1 MRYQSGLDSTKAWL
15 RNASKLEIEDILDK
29 AGLSEQK
36 ARIILL
42 KYCKEKSRFQISTDD
57 KVNLNETGVSKKTT
71 SALRK
76 IHAALQWIEVSLLGN

>member
-1 MRYQSGLDSTKAWL
+1 MKYQEGLDSTKAWL
-15 RNASKLEIEDILDK
+15 RSACKEEILDILDK

-42 KYCKEKSRFQISTDD
+42 KYCNEKPRLHISTDE

-76 IHAALQWIEVSLLGN
+76 IHAALQWLGILD